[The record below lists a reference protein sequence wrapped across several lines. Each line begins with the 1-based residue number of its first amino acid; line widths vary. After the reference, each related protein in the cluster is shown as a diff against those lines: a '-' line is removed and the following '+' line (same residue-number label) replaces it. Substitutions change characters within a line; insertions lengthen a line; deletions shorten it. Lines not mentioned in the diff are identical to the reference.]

1 MRINSE
7 DRNVDEEL
15 TALRRYAFSIAYRML
30 GSVEEAED
38 SVQDV
43 YERIM
48 RAQPQEVTA
57 KRAYIATLIT
67 RACIDRLRA
76 QARAREQYP
85 GPWLPEPLIGAR
97 DPAEDADS
105 LSLAFMVVLE
115 SLSPVER
122 AVFLL
127 REVFDYEHREIAH
140 IVRKSEQNVRQ
151 IAHRA
156 RAAVAERRPRFRVPE
171 EKKRE
176 IGERFVDALRRLDLE
191 TMMSLLADDATVYTD
206 GGGKARAAVRP
217 IVGAEKVSRFLAAIS
232 ESGFLATEMSVN
244 GEPGLVVSVDGTVIA
259 AIAHDVRDERISAIF
274 IITNPEKL
282 TRIRV

>member
-1 MRINSE
+1 M
-7 DRNVDEEL
+7 VDEEL

-30 GSVEEAED
+30 GSIEEAED

-43 YERIM
+43 YENIT
-48 RAQPQEVTA
+48 RAQPTDVTS

-67 RACIDRLRA
+67 RTCIDRLRA
-76 QARAREQYP
+76 QARSREQYA
-85 GPWLPEPLIGAR
+85 GPWLPEPLMGEF
-97 DPAEDADS
+97 DLAEDADS

-127 REVFDYEHREIAH
+127 REVFGYEHREIAQ
-140 IVRKSEQNVRQ
+140 IVRKSEPNVRQ

-156 RAAVAERRPRFRVPE
+156 RDAVAARRPRFRIPE

-206 GGGKARAAVRP
+206 GGGKAPAAVRP
-217 IVGAEKVSRFLAAIS
+217 IVGAEKVCRFLVAIS
-232 ESGFLATEMSVN
+232 ESGFIPTEMYVN
-244 GEPGLVVSVDGTVIA
+244 GEPGLVVSVDGQVIA
-259 AIAHDVRDERISAIF
+259 AIAHDVRDDRISAIF

-282 TRIRV
+282 TRVHV

>member
-1 MRINSE
+1 MRVNSE

-97 DPAEDADS
+97 DPAKIAAAGCCPS
-105 LSLAFMVVLE
+105 
-115 SLSPVER
+115 R
-122 AVFLL
+122 A
-127 REVFDYEHREIAH
+127 I
-140 IVRKSEQNVRQ
+140 RK
-151 IAHRA
+151 
-156 RAAVAERRPRFRVPE
+156 RRP
-171 EKKRE
+171 
-176 IGERFVDALRRLDLE
+176 
-191 TMMSLLADDATVYTD
+191 TCCWS
-206 GGGKARAAVRP
+206 
-217 IVGAEKVSRFLAAIS
+217 
-232 ESGFLATEMSVN
+232 
-244 GEPGLVVSVDGTVIA
+244 
-259 AIAHDVRDERISAIF
+259 
-274 IITNPEKL
+274 
-282 TRIRV
+282 

>member
-1 MRINSE
+1 
-7 DRNVDEEL
+7 VDEEL
-15 TALRRYAFSIAYRML
+15 TALRPYAFSIAYRML
-30 GSVEEAED
+30 GSIEEAED

-43 YERIM
+43 YERIV
-48 RAQPQEVTA
+48 RVQPQDVVA

-76 QARAREQYP
+76 QARSREAYP
-85 GPWLPEPLIGAR
+85 GPWLPEPLIVEG
-97 DPAEDADS
+97 DSVEDSES

-115 SLSPVER
+115 SLSPIER

-127 REVFDYEHREIAH
+127 REVFDYEHQEIADM
-140 IVRKSEQNVRQ
+140 IGKSEQNVRQ

-156 RAAVAERRPRFRVPE
+156 RAAVAARRPRFQVPE
-171 EKKRE
+171 KKKRE
-176 IGERFVDALRRLDLE
+176 IGARFVDALRRLDLE

-217 IVGAEKVSRFLAAIS
+217 VVGAEKVCRFLAAIS
-232 ESGFLATEMSVN
+232 ESGFLATEMPVN
-244 GEPGLVVSVDGTVIA
+244 GEPGLVVSVDGKVIA
-259 AIAHDVRDERISAIF
+259 AIAHDVRDDRVSAIF

-282 TRIRV
+282 TRVKV

>member
-1 MRINSE
+1 MRHPE
-7 DRNVDEEL
+7 DGIVDEEL

-30 GSVEEAED
+30 GSVEDAED

-43 YERIM
+43 YERIT
-48 RAQPQEVTA
+48 RAQPQGVEST
-57 KRAYIATLIT
+57 RAYVATLVT
-67 RACIDRLRA
+67 RVCIDRLRA
-76 QARAREQYP
+76 QTRSREAYP
-85 GPWLPEPLIGAR
+85 GSWLPEPLIGER

-115 SLSPVER
+115 SLAPIER

-127 REVFDYEHREIAH
+127 REVFDYEHREIAD
-140 IVRKSEQNVRQ
+140 IVGKSEQNVRQ

-156 RAAVAERRPRFRVPE
+156 REAVAARRPRFHVPE

-176 IGERFVDALRRLDLE
+176 IGARFVDALSRLDLE
-191 TMMSLLADDATVYTD
+191 AMMSLLADDATVYTD

-217 IVGAEKVSRFLAAIS
+217 IVGAEKVCRFLAAIS
-232 ESGFLATEMSVN
+232 ETGFLATEMSVN
-244 GEPGLVVSVDGTVIA
+244 GEPGLIVSADGKVIA
-259 AIAHDVRDERISAIF
+259 AIAHDVQDERINAIF

-282 TRIRV
+282 TRVRV

>member
-1 MRINSE
+1 MDE
-7 DRNVDEEL
+7 DL

-43 YERIM
+43 YERIT
-48 RAQPQEVTA
+48 RAQPQDVGA

-76 QARAREQYP
+76 QARSREQYA
-85 GPWLPEPLIGAR
+85 GPWLPEPLVGER

-127 REVFDYEHREIAH
+127 REVFEYEHREIAH
-140 IVRKSEQNVRQ
+140 IVGKSEQNVRQ

-156 RAAVAERRPRFRVPE
+156 RDAVAARRPRFPVPAE
-171 EKKRE
+171 MKRE
-176 IGERFVDALRRLDLE
+176 IGAKFVNALRSLDLE
-191 TMMSLLADDATVYTD
+191 AMMSLLAEDATVYTD
-206 GGGKARAAVRP
+206 GGGKARAAQRP
-217 IVGAEKVSRFLAAIS
+217 IIGAEKVCRFLVAIS
-232 ESGFLATEMSVN
+232 ESGFLPTEMSVN
-244 GEPGLVVSVDGTVIA
+244 GEPGLVVSVDGQVIA
-259 AIAHDVRDERISAIF
+259 AIAQDVRDGRISSIF
-274 IITNPEKL
+274 IVTNPEKL
-282 TRIRV
+282 TRIKL